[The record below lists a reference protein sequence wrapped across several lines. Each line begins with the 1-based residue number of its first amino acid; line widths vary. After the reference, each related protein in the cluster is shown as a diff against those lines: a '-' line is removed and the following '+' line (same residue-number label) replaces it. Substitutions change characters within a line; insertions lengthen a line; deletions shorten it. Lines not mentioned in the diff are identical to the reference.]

1 MAPQRCSICK
11 IATIFVIGILV
22 LVSYIPCSFGQ
33 GFPDRTINLVVPYPQ
48 GDGTDIAGRLMAD
61 ELAKT
66 LRVPVVVLN
75 KPGAAGTV
83 GTAFV
88 AKAKSDGYTILLAP
102 TAPII
107 YSKVRNPAAV
117 PYDPFKDLTPLGVT
131 TVTPMLVVIR
141 SDAPYTT
148 FKEMLDYAQKN
159 PRKLRFGT
167 AGVGS
172 TGEFNLQIIK
182 AVTGLDVTAVPF
194 EGGAPAVAAVM
205 GGHVEAAPIT
215 LPVVASDLRGKKIKG
230 ILISSRFPEF
240 PDISTLKRLGYQ
252 QDLLGNWYG
261 FYGPAG
267 LPVEVKETLSLA
279 IEKVVKDPSLSSK
292 MTQLGMVQE
301 FEPPDKL
308 LARMQEEYKTV
319 EEIAKKTGVAK

>member
-1 MAPQRCSICK
+1 MTK
-11 IATIFVIGILV
+11 IV
-22 LVSYIPCSFGQ
+22 LLLAAIAFSVLGGSSELFGQ
-33 GFPDRTINLVVPYPQ
+33 AYPNRTINLVVPYPQ

-117 PYDPFKDLTPLGVT
+117 PYDPFKDLSPLGVT

-159 PRKLRFGT
+159 PKKLRLGT

-194 EGGAPAVAAVM
+194 EGGALAVTAMM
-205 GGHVEAAPIT
+205 GGHVEAAQIT

-230 ILISSRFPEF
+230 ILISSKFPEC
-240 PDISTLKRLGYQ
+240 PDIPTLKQLGYQ
-252 QDLLGNWYG
+252 QELLGNWYG

-279 IEKVVKDPSLSSK
+279 IQEVVKDPSLSSQ
-292 MTQLGMVQE
+292 MTQLGMVEE

-319 EEIAKKTGVAK
+319 EDIAKRTGMAK

>member
-1 MAPQRCSICK
+1 MTRQRCFALTIV
-11 IATIFVIGILV
+11 TIFVTTIFV
-22 LVSYIPCSFGQ
+22 L
-33 GFPDRTINLVVPYPQ
+33 GFHTPYLCAQAYPNRTINLVVPYPQ

-66 LRVPVVVLN
+66 LKVPVVVLN

-107 YSKVRNPAAV
+107 YSKARNPAAV

-131 TVTPMLVVIR
+131 TVTPMLLVIR
-141 SDAPYTT
+141 SDAPYAT
-148 FKEMLDYAQKN
+148 FKEMLEYAQKN
-159 PRKLRFGT
+159 PGKLRFGT

-172 TGEFNLQIIK
+172 TGEFNLRIIK
-182 AVTGLDVTAVPF
+182 AVTGLDVTIVPF
-194 EGGAPAVAAVM
+194 EGGAPAVTAVM
-205 GGHVEAAPIT
+205 DGRVEAAPIT
-215 LPVVASDLRGKKIKG
+215 LPVVASDLRDKKIKG
-230 ILISSRFPEF
+230 ILISSKFSEF
-240 PDISTLKRLGYQ
+240 PDIPTLKQLGYQ

-261 FYGPAG
+261 CYGPAA
-267 LPVEVKETLSLA
+267 LPVEVKEALSSA
-279 IEKVVKDPSLSSK
+279 IEKVVKDPTLSAK
-292 MTQLGMVQE
+292 MTQLGMVQG
-301 FEPPDKL
+301 FELPDKL

-319 EEIAKKTGVAK
+319 EGITKNSKDAK